1 MIGILTCTKVLLYS
15 IVSYPIPTTERAHMI
30 LDILPLPS
38 SDKEKSHRKGGGLA
52 LTSSKHQEMEVMT
65 CLGGF

>member
-1 MIGILTCTKVLLYS
+1 
-15 IVSYPIPTTERAHMI
+15 MI